1 MLEVTINELPRQL
14 SNFEAVEQ
22 CYQEQ
27 IRFLTSRVNEEISV
41 IVRCEKQIVP
51 YLQSVIKRRL
61 ASTGKTLAII
71 DGRNQDG
78 EEGNRSRL
86 TTTVNM
92 LRNLLNNT
100 EANKVFLLPYL
111 DIITSVSQGGLTM
124 EAREIMTIIHENP
137 MLTLIAFED
146 PNFLFPELIEQAFP
160 ARCEMLGI
168 PRNKISLLITEN
180 EANKFSKDNL
190 NLMSIFKYVSGLN
203 PIRFREIMGI
213 FAKKADFNPN
223 MPEMLQT
230 YLKELRD
237 YTACAGASLSEI
249 QLDKDIAGYDYVKS
263 KIKENVLNIML
274 KSAKLTDENEIKQL
288 ESIIPRGLIF
298 YGPPGTGKTLFA
310 KGIAEA
316 MNAAIY
322 IVNGPELKSK
332 WVGEGEANI
341 RQLFARARATAP
353 SVIVFDELDSIA
365 AARSGNTADGAG
377 QAAHSMVNQLLTEM
391 DGFKNEQ
398 TVLVIGTTN
407 FLASLDIAFL
417 RPGRFE
423 YQIEIPYP
431 KWEDRKKIL
440 ELYNQKFGTHI
451 SESGIER
458 LAGWTGRA
466 TTTGTPHTGDHLS
479 ALIKALKRYLINNQ
493 KTSADDAT
501 FEEWLET
508 ITPKN
513 VLSESEAKIVATHEA
528 GHALLFYKYNRN
540 SELTRITIE
549 SSGSDSLGCVESTF
563 TKNNLFTQ
571 SYLKSE
577 IGISLG
583 GYSSEKLLLGE
594 VSSGASNDL
603 KIATDIATDMASVFG
618 MIGVPRSFATNDFSV
633 NPYFLNQLSPYVN
646 NIISEIFKEVTA
658 FLDTN
663 KETLQTLI
671 SELITKRTLTFEE
684 IENIC
689 KNTVICE

>member
-27 IRFLTSRVNEEISV
+27 IRFLISRVSEEISV

-61 ASTGKTLAII
+61 ASNGKTLAII
-71 DGRNQDG
+71 DGRDPEG
-78 EEGNRSRL
+78 EQGNRSRL

-92 LRNLLNNT
+92 LKNLLNNT

-111 DIITSVSQGGLTM
+111 DIITSVSQGALTT

-146 PNFLFPELIEQAFP
+146 PNFPFPELIEQAFP

-180 EANKFSKDNL
+180 EAKKFSKDNL

-213 FAKKADFNPN
+213 FGKKADFNPN
-223 MPEMLQT
+223 MPEMLQA

-249 QLDKDIAGYDYVKS
+249 QLDKDIAGYDYVKT

-365 AARSGNTADGAG
+365 GARSGNTSDGAG

-440 ELYNQKFGTHI
+440 ELYNKKFGTQI
-451 SESGIER
+451 SEAGIER
-458 LAGWTGRA
+458 LAGWTGRNTA
-466 TTTGTPHTGDHLS
+466 TGTPHTGDHLS

-493 KTSADDAT
+493 KSAADEAT
-501 FEEWLET
+501 FEEWLES

-513 VLSESEAKIVATHEA
+513 VLSEFEANIVATHEA
-528 GHALLFYKYNRN
+528 GHALLFYKYKRN

-563 TKNNLFTQ
+563 KKSNLYTQ
-571 SYLKSE
+571 SFLQSE

-603 KIATDIATDMASVFG
+603 KVATDIATDMASVFG

-663 KETLQTLI
+663 KETLQALI
-671 SELITKRTLTFEE
+671 SELLSKRTLTFEE